1 MDKDTQEN
9 KRASRGGWLLK
20 AFAGIFVAIGVAVL
34 VFLVVPTLYTA
45 WQARD
50 WVPVQAQLISTDLR
64 ISQSSKGGA
73 SQRVVARY
81 RYVWAG
87 EVYEGDR
94 VGLIGGGDNIGDWQ
108 TLTHDRLRHALAGDG
123 QITVYVDPDDP
134 AEAIFDRS
142 PRWGLLAMIVL
153 FALVF
158 GGFGLGFMYLM
169 GRGSSEAQRLAS
181 QRKEIGVGDGAI
193 RFSRGVEVYS
203 ARRGEVTALWIF
215 TLLWNAIALP
225 STWLALGQAGG
236 ERDGVL
242 YLVLVFPLVGLFLF
256 IQTLRRHLE
265 WRRFG
270 RVPLV
275 MDPWPGAIGGDMAGT
290 LDLPLARASGNQF
303 RVSLACLHSEW
314 RGSGRDRRRHE
325 SVRWE
330 CEGVPTVGAG
340 PRGTRLA
347 VRFRV
352 PTGLPAS
359 QPVAAEYH
367 LWRLHV
373 EGEVPGIDFSR
384 VYEIEMQAGEALT
397 TTLHRVP
404 YSDENAGPVVLPA
417 SVVSQRDDAQGRILD
432 FRAGRNLWPGLTLSV
447 FGTIFLVAGGFMAQ
461 PAVDAP
467 AIFSGVFL
475 LIGGLL
481 AAFGLWLAF
490 NRLRVILGAQA
501 VITQRYWLG
510 LPLYSRR
517 VARGDIV
524 GLQRKQTMSSNNG
537 EKTTVWYSIV
547 LLTRDGR
554 RLTVVDT
561 VRGPA
566 LSQSLGQQIAARLGV
581 PINDA

>member
-1 MDKDTQEN
+1 MGKDNREN
-9 KRASRGGWLLK
+9 KRGAGGGWLLM
-20 AFAGIFVAIGVAVL
+20 AFTGIFVAVGVAVL
-34 VFLVVPTLYTA
+34 VFLVVPALYTA
-45 WQARD
+45 WQAKD
-50 WVPVQAQLISTDLR
+50 WTPVEAQLISTDLR
-64 ISQSSKGGA
+64 ISQSSKGGD
-73 SQRVVARY
+73 SRRVEARY
-81 RYVWAG
+81 RYLWAG
-87 EVYEGDR
+87 EAYEGER

-108 TLTHDRLRHALAGDG
+108 TRTYDRLRRALAGDG
-123 QITVYVDPDDP
+123 RITVYVNPDDP
-134 AEAIFDRS
+134 GEAIFDRS
-142 PRWGLLAMIVL
+142 PRWGMLALIVL
-153 FALVF
+153 FALIF
-158 GGFGLGFMYLM
+158 GGFGLGFMYLVA
-169 GRGSSEAQRLAS
+169 RGNQSAQRLAS
-181 QRKEIGVGDGAI
+181 QRAEIGVGGEAI
-193 RFSRGVEVYS
+193 RFSRGVEVFS
-203 ARRGEVTALWIF
+203 ARRNEVAALWIF

-225 STWLALGQAGG
+225 ATWLALGQAGG
-236 ERDGVL
+236 ERDGML
-242 YLVLVFPLVGLFLF
+242 YLVLVFPLAGLFLF
-256 IQTLRRHLE
+256 MQTLRRHLE

-290 LDLPLARASGNQF
+290 LDLPLAPHRANQF

-330 CEGVPTVGAG
+330 CEGAPTVSAG
-340 PRGTRLA
+340 PQGTRLA

-352 PTGLPAS
+352 PAGLPAS
-359 QPVAAEYH
+359 QPVATEYH

-384 VYEIEMQAGEALT
+384 VYEIEMQPGEALT
-397 TTLHRVP
+397 TTLERVP

-417 SVVSQRDDAQGRILD
+417 SVVSQRDDARGRILD
-432 FRAGRNLWPGLTLSV
+432 FHAGRNLWTGLTLSL
-447 FGTIFLVAGGFMAQ
+447 FGAIFLVAGGFMAQ

-490 NRLRVILGAQA
+490 NRLRVILGAQE
-501 VITQRYWLG
+501 VLTQRYWLG

-517 VARGDIV
+517 VARRDIV
-524 GLQRKQTMSSNNG
+524 SLQRKQTMSSNNG

-554 RLTVVDT
+554 RITVVDT

-581 PINDA
+581 PLNDA